1 MKHGEAT
8 VSAGKTAIS
17 CARAGAVAGILLV
30 AGLLPLPLDA
40 AIDSDEPGSLAARVV
55 IDSEFPPIAAED
67 NDDVLP
73 PAGDQIPTLAED
85 VPKVPQAP
93 AKVSGPFPPS
103 PSDGQSSEAAK
114 DAAAKDLDET
124 LWPPKELGLM
134 DRVQD
139 WLARANREFQ
149 FTIIR
154 RLSTAPAGG
163 GGDDIARKLEEVKEE
178 DAEAAANRAEEA
190 IKAAQAK
197 QAAEARHQQELADT
211 AEMERAKAPEPASA
225 PHVTP
230 KPDDIAALSE
240 EMRRERERSRSGI
253 TAHRKAAQACRS
265 EAQSRRTKAS
275 GRASVCRASQARRT
289 GEVSGTESRRS
300 QGKSC
305 REGGGARGGRSPTSA
320 GTCRCGGESG
330 RRCENA

>member
-40 AIDSDEPGSLAARVV
+40 AIDRDEPGPLAARVV
-55 IDSEFPPIAAED
+55 IDSKFPPIAAGD

-73 PAGDQIPTLAED
+73 PAGDQIPALAED

-103 PSDGQSSEAAK
+103 PSDDQSSEAAK
-114 DAAAKDLDET
+114 DAAAKDLDAT

-197 QAAEARHQQELADT
+197 QAAEARHQQELADA
-211 AEMERAKAPEPASA
+211 AE
-225 PHVTP
+225 
-230 KPDDIAALSE
+230 
-240 EMRRERERSRSGI
+240 
-253 TAHRKAAQACRS
+253 KAAREARS
-265 EAQSRRTKAS
+265 EPRHQSRRP
-275 GRASVCRASQARRT
+275 RRT
-289 GEVSGTESRRS
+289 SLPNPTIS
-300 QGKSC
+300 Q
-305 REGGGARGGRSPTSA
+305 RFP
-320 GTCRCGGESG
+320 
-330 RRCENA
+330 RRCAGSGSDSKRNHSASKSSASLQK